1 MAYIALLAATLA
13 LVFEATKAQGAAAPN
28 LVQNMKLRDH
38 LQAWAAGNPCPAP
51 TSDGV
56 KGAIEEI
63 RDYGYLVYVLN
74 TRRITKEQAL
84 MGYSTNPVVNDSLV
98 ESTKTPDTAIAK
110 DGDKDAFG
118 TSKIAYST
126 TKAFAVN
133 SGNMIDYYHWEF
145 HLNLQGRTI
154 SSKADYIAGLK
165 SIACTETLDWV
176 KKHFPK

>member
-110 DGDKDAFG
+110 DGDK
-118 TSKIAYST
+118 
-126 TKAFAVN
+126 
-133 SGNMIDYYHWEF
+133 
-145 HLNLQGRTI
+145 
-154 SSKADYIAGLK
+154 
-165 SIACTETLDWV
+165 
-176 KKHFPK
+176 